1 MSQPTFSWLM
11 VLSYPNNGEIAMVM
25 VLFSELTLDTF
36 FEMKTPAQI
45 QNDDPEGS
53 RSTHGF
59 KDGLID
65 ARNVLK

>member
-1 MSQPTFSWLM
+1 M

-25 VLFSELTLDTF
+25 VLFSELNLDIC

-45 QNDDPEGS
+45 QNDDSEGS
-53 RSTHGF
+53 QSTRGIQ
-59 KDGLID
+59 DGLID